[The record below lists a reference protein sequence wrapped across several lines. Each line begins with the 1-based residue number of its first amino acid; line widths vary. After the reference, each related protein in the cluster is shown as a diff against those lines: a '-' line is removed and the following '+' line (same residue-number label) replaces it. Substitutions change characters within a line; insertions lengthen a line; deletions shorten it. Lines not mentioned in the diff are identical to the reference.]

1 MNTRR
6 DFLRTA
12 AAAAGMLGIER
23 FGMMSALAQTA
34 PNYKA
39 LVCVFLFG
47 GNDGHNTVVPMG
59 TQAYNAYKAA
69 RGGLAL
75 PTANTQLLP
84 VNAANGTPFGLNSGL
99 QAIHPLW
106 AQKRLAVV
114 ANMGMLVQPTS
125 RAQFLAN
132 AVPLPTNLF
141 SHSDQVVQ
149 MQSGAPNTG
158 VGTGWAGRVADAVTT
173 GPVGFP
179 PSVSLAGPQ
188 LFCTGNKVQSA
199 SLIPGFDLSLGGMSI
214 WPQSAADGRKTAFQ
228 EMLTFDNG
236 LALVQSANNVMSD
249 AMALNGML
257 KSLSASGGLTT
268 VFPGTSL
275 GNQLKEVAKIMKLRG
290 SLGVTRQVFFCSIGG
305 FDTHGSQDWMH
316 WDLLRQVGQ
325 AMNAFYNAT
334 VELGV
339 ADQVVTFT
347 ASEFGRTLQPSGAGS
362 DHGWGN
368 HQLVMGGAVKGGDVF
383 GAFPTMALGGPDDT
397 GSRGA
402 MIPTTSVD
410 QFGATLARWFGVPA
424 ASMPAIF
431 PNLGKFA
438 VQDLQFV

>member
-6 DFLRTA
+6 NFLRSV
-12 AAAAGMLGIER
+12 AAAGMLGVQR
-23 FGMMSALAQTA
+23 FGMMNALAQTTS
-34 PNYKA
+34 NYKA

-59 TQAYNAYKAA
+59 TQAYNAYKSI

-75 PTANTQLLP
+75 PSTSAQLLP
-84 VNAANGTPFGLNSGL
+84 VNAVNGVPYGLNSGL

-114 ANMGMLVQPTS
+114 ANVGMLVQPTS
-125 RAQFLAN
+125 RAQFLSG

-149 MQSGAPNTG
+149 MQSGTPNTG
-158 VGTGWAGRVADAVTT
+158 SGTGWAGRLADAVTP
-173 GPVGFP
+173 GAVSFP

-188 LFCTGNKVQSA
+188 LFCTGSKIQSA
-199 SLIPGFDLSLGGMSI
+199 SLVPGFDLTVSGMNF
-214 WPQSAADGRKTAFQ
+214 WPQSAADARKAAFQ

-236 LALVQSANNVMSD
+236 LALVQSANKVMAD
-249 AMALNGML
+249 AVALNGML
-257 KSLSASGGLTT
+257 KSLASSGGLTT

-275 GNQLKEVAKIMKLRG
+275 GNQLKEVAKIMKLRN

-305 FDTHGSQDWMH
+305 FDTHGAQDWMQ
-316 WDLLRQVGQ
+316 WDLLRQVAE

-334 VELGV
+334 TELGI
-339 ADQVVTFT
+339 AGQVTTFT
-347 ASEFGRTLQPSGAGS
+347 TSEFGRTLQPSGGGS

-368 HQLVMGGAVKGGDVF
+368 HQLIMGGAVKGGDVY
-383 GAFPTMALGGPDDT
+383 GTFPVMALGGPDDA

-402 MIPTTSVD
+402 LIPSTSID

-424 ASMPAIF
+424 ASLPSIF
-431 PNLGKFA
+431 PNIGNFPT
-438 VQDLQFV
+438 QDLAFV